1 MHFKIRQ
8 WLQQNKKETS
18 SMLKNT
24 KLLTIGLMLF
34 SLFFG
39 AGNLIFPP
47 LLGQGAG
54 DQFFTA
60 MLGFAVTGI
69 GLPLLAVIAVGL
81 SDGGLQAIGS
91 RVHPVFGLILS
102 LVVYLS
108 IGPFFGIPR
117 TGTVSFEMGLSFLPD
132 AIREAVWALPVFT
145 IIYFLITLLIS
156 LNPSKVIDRVGKILT
171 PVLLTLIVV
180 LFLQSL
186 FHPVGDLGTP
196 TDVYAQFPFFQGFL
210 DGYLTLDALSALVF
224 GGMVVAAIRDDGIT
238 DRKKVAATTLKAGLI
253 AVTCLAFVYFS
264 LAYMGATSQQ
274 LGMMDNGGEILTA
287 IAFELF
293 GPYGSVLLGVV
304 VLLACLTTSVGLSTS
319 CAQFLN
325 RVFPKLS
332 YKKWLLVV
340 TVFSAF
346 VANVGLTQLIAISV
360 PVLSM
365 IYPAVIVLI
374 LLSFLHSFFHGYRA
388 VYAGGIA
395 GALIISVLDTLT
407 GTFGFDFSWLVVFP
421 LYDQGI
427 GWLVPAV
434 IGSLLGY
441 VIGKASEKKAALT

>member
-1 MHFKIRQ
+1 
-8 WLQQNKKETS
+8 
-18 SMLKNT
+18 MLKNT
-24 KLLTIGLMLF
+24 KLVTIGLMLF

-81 SDGGLQAIGS
+81 SENGLQSIGS
-91 RVHPVFGLILS
+91 RIHPVFGLILS

-117 TGTVSFEMGLSFLPD
+117 TGTVSFEMGLAFLPD

-145 IIYFLITLLIS
+145 IVYFLISFLIS
-156 LNPSKVIDRVGKILT
+156 LNPSKVIDTVGKVLT
-171 PVLLTLIVV
+171 PALLILIVV

-186 FHPVGDLGTP
+186 LHPIGEVGTP
-196 TDVYAQFPFFQGFL
+196 TEAYTEFAFFQGFL

-224 GGMVVAAIRDDGIT
+224 GGMVVGAIRNDGVT
-238 DRKKVAATTLKAGLI
+238 DRKQVAKTTLKAGLI
-253 AVTCLAFVYFS
+253 AVSCLAFVYFS

-274 LGMMDNGGEILTA
+274 LGLMENGGEILTA
-287 IAFELF
+287 VAFELF
-293 GPYGSVLLGVV
+293 GQYGSILLGVV
-304 VLLACLTTSVGLSTS
+304 VLLACLTTSVGLATS
-319 CAQFLN
+319 CAQYLHQ
-325 RVFPKLS
+325 VFPRLS
-332 YKKWLLVV
+332 YKKWLLIVIA
-340 TVFSAF
+340 FSAF

-360 PVLSM
+360 PILGM

-374 LLSFLHSFFHGYRA
+374 FLSFIHPVFHGYRA
-388 VYAGGIA
+388 VYVGGLT
-395 GALIISVLDTLT
+395 GAFIISVLEALT
-407 GTFGFDFSWLVVFP
+407 NTFGFEMPWIQFLP
-421 LYDQGI
+421 LFEQGI
-427 GWLVPAV
+427 GWLVPAI

-441 VIGKASEKKAALT
+441 CIGKVSEKKAALT